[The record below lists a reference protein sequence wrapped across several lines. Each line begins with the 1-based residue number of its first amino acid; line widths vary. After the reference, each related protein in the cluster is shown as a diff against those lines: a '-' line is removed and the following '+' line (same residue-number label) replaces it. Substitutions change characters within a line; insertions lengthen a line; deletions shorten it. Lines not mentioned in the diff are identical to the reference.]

1 MINLLSD
8 TFKDGYI
15 IIVMKTILIWK
26 YNNQTSLNIFITKRK
41 KYFYEREK
49 KFNTNSS
56 KIKIIETIWLL
67 LYSSVKIY
75 FLIKTGSNNILY
87 PEPVLT

>member
-87 PEPVLT
+87 PEPILT